1 MSNDITVTVK
11 RGGTAVA
18 GIPELDVQ
26 LDNAGSP
33 GSTEANYNG
42 GVQPFMRFD
51 AYVYGNWDLR
61 QSDLFV
67 DTTNID
73 PVTGNLKQYRI
84 VNLPESF
91 PDSHTEVLL
100 DLVRGD

>member
-1 MSNDITVTVK
+1 LSNDITVTVK

-67 DTTNID
+67 DTVNMD
-73 PVTGNLKQYRI
+73 PDTGTYKQYRV
-84 VNLPESF
+84 VNIPENF
-91 PDSHTEVLL
+91 PDFHVECLV
-100 DLVRGD
+100 DLMRGS